1 MYSRPTLS
9 LSQVRSAMNAMLDQA
24 EQEPDRPLAIAI
36 VDADAKLLSYAR
48 MDNCR
53 ALPQR
58 MAVSK
63 AYTSAMSRL
72 RLQRLRRTPEERR
85 AEHRRLRRLATGSRP
100 GRRRG
105 PRPRDRPGAGRH
117 RRQRPVLPRKTR
129 TWPGLGAQAL
139 GL

>member
-1 MYSRPTLS
+1 MYQRPTLS
-9 LSQVRSAMNAMLDQA
+9 LSQVRNAMNAMLDKA

-36 VDADAKLLSYAR
+36 LDADAKMLSYAR

-63 AYTSAMSRL
+63 AYTSALSGQNSLDYAERL
-72 RLQRLRRTPEERR
+72 KGQGRSVADMGDPALVAVQGAVAVLHPG
-85 AEHRRLRRLATGSRP
+85 TG
-100 GRRRG
+100 
-105 PRPRDRPGAGRH
+105 A
-117 RRQRPVLPRKTR
+117 V
-129 TWPGLGAQAL
+129 LGAIGVSGLSAQEDEDLAKLGLDAL